1 MSMKNEHLQ
10 SLPSV
15 DKLLNARDIQVLKES
30 FGRSLV
36 TEAVRNVLNKE
47 RESILKNNNVQVSNY
62 NDLTNKIENATITS
76 KTHNKIPGAIFS
88 GLLLLLQFYA
98 IFNTKWLVN
107 ENLPKDSTIMNIGEL
122 LLGKYL
128 LFDPIIFIFP
138 CILVFLC
145 NILYILLFL

>member
-47 RESILKNNNVQVSNY
+47 RESILKNNNV
-62 NDLTNKIENATITS
+62 
-76 KTHNKIPGAIFS
+76 
-88 GLLLLLQFYA
+88 GLLKHPTNVF
-98 IFNTKWLVN
+98 FKSRPET
-107 ENLPKDSTIMNIGEL
+107 NLKSWVSSWGFVCSNPQLRSRIKATVR
-122 LLGKYL
+122 K
-128 LFDPIIFIFP
+128 
-138 CILVFLC
+138 V
-145 NILYILLFL
+145 